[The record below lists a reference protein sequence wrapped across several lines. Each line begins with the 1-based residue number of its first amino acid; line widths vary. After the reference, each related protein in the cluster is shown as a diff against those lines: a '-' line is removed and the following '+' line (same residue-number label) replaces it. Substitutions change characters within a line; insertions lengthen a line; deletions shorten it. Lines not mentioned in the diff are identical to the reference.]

1 MHKKL
6 LVKPRKA
13 LTFLKLDTAVT
24 ECHLWTLWFFQHA
37 SVREMGVAGAAEDTV
52 TQAEQGTAA
61 SSGCS
66 YLTKGISLFHRVRC
80 TPEQPSCHVPAWQL
94 SHENF
99 RAPWD
104 PWGYCHNFPAC
115 FMLLLLLFRVFS
127 AKSPC
132 FSVLCTTRSWWKP
145 PAPRAPRSPPRTAA
159 AVLVAACWE
168 DALGCAD
175 DPGAQTQRDVC
186 SLTKPKPT
194 LLPVL
199 LRV

>member
-13 LTFLKLDTAVT
+13 LTLLKVDTAVT

-37 SVREMGVAGAAEDTV
+37 SVREMGVAGAAEDAV
-52 TQAEQGTAA
+52 TRAEQGTAA

-66 YLTKGISLFHRVRC
+66 YLTKGISLFRRVRC

-94 SHENF
+94 SHENV

-115 FMLLLLLFRVFS
+115 FMLLLLFRVFS

-145 PAPRAPRSPPRTAA
+145 PAPRTPGRLPGRQQQCWSLPAGRMLVVALTIQVHKPRGMFAA
-159 AVLVAACWE
+159 S
-168 DALGCAD
+168 
-175 DPGAQTQRDVC
+175 QSRSQHS
-186 SLTKPKPT
+186 SLFC
-194 LLPVL
+194 
-199 LRV
+199 